1 MIKMEY
7 KITEKFSQEHIDE
20 ILRIH
25 NEEGL
30 TAETLLE
37 NSKDKDNIFHNLFEW
52 DNKSAGE
59 KWRLQQA
66 RLIIN
71 EIRVTIGER
80 ELYAFENIRVNI
92 NPESN
97 QSNVLIETNRFYEP
111 IIEILND
118 EDKKKQLIDRALRE
132 INYWK
137 QRNIQLNELR
147 PIFKAIEKTT
157 KKVK

>member
-118 EDKKKQLIDRALRE
+118 EDKK
-132 INYWK
+132 N
-137 QRNIQLNELR
+137 N
-147 PIFKAIEKTT
+147 
-157 KKVK
+157 